1 MKNVC
6 VVMSAPSDC
15 EYSTC
20 SLNTALPVNRDRV
33 LDTLINNLDG
43 MAYRCHNDAAWT
55 MLFVSQGCF
64 ALTGYR
70 PQDLLLHGSVTWEQ
84 ITWPADRAHV
94 RSTIERALVTGER
107 FAVEYRIVTRSGD
120 AKWVLEK
127 GMAVPDET
135 GRWVIEGFVQDI
147 TQIRLV
153 QQALE
158 HAEQRYRHI
167 FEHASEGI
175 FQTSQEGRYL
185 AANLALA
192 QMYGYATPQALMEG
206 MSNLEHG
213 LYVDASRRL
222 EFCQLMALHGKVLNF
237 ESEVYRCDGT
247 RIWISEN
254 AHVVHDGTGQLVCY
268 EGTVQDIT
276 ERKHYQ
282 QQLERQANY
291 DFLTGLP
298 NRNLLADRLEQAI
311 SRVQRSG
318 GFLAVV
324 LIDLDGFKF
333 VNDTLGHAAGD
344 ELLVVVAQRLRHS
357 LRSSD
362 TVARQGGDEFVLVL
376 NGGEHIET
384 TISLLDRILDVV
396 RQPIELQGRELQIG
410 ASLGVALYQHGHDN
424 AETLLKHA
432 DMAMYA
438 AKKRGRNNFQFFSP
452 ELNHMAQERLTLES
466 AMRVALEKDEFQ
478 VYFQPK
484 VNAQRRMVGVEAL
497 ARWHSD
503 QLGWVGPDRFIPVAE
518 ETGLIVP
525 LSEQIFQKTF
535 QAAAA
540 WPDVQ
545 GQPVR
550 VSVNLSPQLFGC
562 DDLVQRIDT
571 ALRCAGLPAHRVEL
585 EITEGVL
592 VDDTERV
599 IQVLHQLK
607 QLGVS
612 LSMDDFGTGYSS
624 LSYLRRLPL
633 DVIKIDRSL
642 VTGLEHAEDAAMI
655 AGAVVSLGQ
664 SLNKTV
670 VAEGVETQAQ
680 FDFLSRQGCHEF
692 QGYLFSKPLPLAEFN
707 LWL

>member
-94 RSTIERALVTGER
+94 RSTIEQALVSGER

-562 DDLVQRIDT
+562 DDLVQRIDA
-571 ALRCAGLPAHRVEL
+571 ALRRAGLPAHRVEL

>member
-84 ITWPADRAHV
+84 ITWPADRANV
-94 RSTIERALVTGER
+94 RASIERALLAGER

-153 QQALE
+153 QQALG

-213 LYVDASRRL
+213 LYVDASRRH

-254 AHVVHDGTGQLVCY
+254 AHVVRDGTGQLVCY

-324 LIDLDGFKF
+324 LMDLDGFKF

-562 DDLVQRIDT
+562 DDLVQRIDA